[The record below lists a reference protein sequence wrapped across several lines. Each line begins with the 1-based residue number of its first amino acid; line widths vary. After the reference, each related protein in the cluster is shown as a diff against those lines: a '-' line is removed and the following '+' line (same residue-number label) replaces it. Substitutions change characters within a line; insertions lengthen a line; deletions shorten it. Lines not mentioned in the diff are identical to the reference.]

1 QPAHH
6 RLDRLRVLEAALL
19 FERGEGVIDD
29 VADVRDTLVI
39 PALHILAAQL
49 LDAHGP
55 APSAYMS
62 EFHRSDSYP
71 GIDQMR
77 LRRSSVASSV
87 GVLSAEPRPFVTARD
102 RLPRGRYRG

>member
-1 QPAHH
+1 V
-6 RLDRLRVLEAALL
+6 LRIFEAALL
-19 FERGEGVIDD
+19 FERGERVIHD

-55 APSAYMS
+55 APSVSMS
-62 EFHRSDSYP
+62 KFRRPDSYP

-77 LRRSSVASSV
+77 LRRSSVASNV
-87 GVLSAEPRPFVTARD
+87 GVLSAEARSFVRARD
-102 RLPRGRYRG
+102 RLLHGRYRG